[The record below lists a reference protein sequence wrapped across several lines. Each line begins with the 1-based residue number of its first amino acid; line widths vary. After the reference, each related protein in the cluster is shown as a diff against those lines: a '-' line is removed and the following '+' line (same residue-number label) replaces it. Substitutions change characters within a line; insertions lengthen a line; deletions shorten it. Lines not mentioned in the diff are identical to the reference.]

1 MSLNVAAT
9 PAGSVT
15 LVQALLVVVDC
26 VKEAML
32 DLYRNPPVVGV
43 VLGVPAV
50 EYDPPA
56 ANRLCDVAAMP

>member
-1 MSLNVAAT
+1 MSLKVAAT

-32 DLYRNPPVVGV
+32 DL
-43 VLGVPAV
+43 
-50 EYDPPA
+50 
-56 ANRLCDVAAMP
+56 